1 MGDEE
6 RRDKGILMLGDD
18 NFDAWERAVGDA
30 LYGAGAYELVEASK
44 PRPAVYNEAMKVYAW
59 TYRCRRGFRLVY
71 TGKAVV
77 CRSESHFLKRSRHT
91 RRLRT

>member
-30 LYGAGAYELVEASK
+30 LYGAGAYELVE
-44 PRPAVYNEAMKVYAW
+44 VV
-59 TYRCRRGFRLVY
+59 TFRRIER
-71 TGKAVV
+71 
-77 CRSESHFLKRSRHT
+77 T
-91 RRLRT
+91 RRWFRRRSSAPNTHIE